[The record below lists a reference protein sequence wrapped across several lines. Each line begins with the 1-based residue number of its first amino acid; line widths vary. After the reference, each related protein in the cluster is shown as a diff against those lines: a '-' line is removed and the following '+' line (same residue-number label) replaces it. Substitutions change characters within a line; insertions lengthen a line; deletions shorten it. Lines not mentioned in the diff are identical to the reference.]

1 MRTIVAAL
9 LFVALALSAC
19 GSPGGGSAPS
29 PYGGAATAAP
39 QASNAAKTPA
49 PSGDPYVDNYGY

>member
-1 MRTIVAAL
+1 MQRVLAAIL
-9 LFVALALSAC
+9 LALGVSAC

-39 QASNAAKTPA
+39 QASGAAKTPL
-49 PSGDPYVDNYGY
+49 PSGNTDVDNYGY